1 MQVSAMTASNSPTDS
16 TILCHNNAPDKRRAW
31 TPEDDAVIMR
41 FVHECG
47 TKRWA
52 KIAALLPGRTPKQ
65 CRTRWLNFLDPNID
79 KAPWRADETQLILA
93 AQERLGN
100 RWAEIAKLLPGRT
113 DNAIKNHWYS
123 TYRRRCRQAAKL
135 KEKTKQCQNQM
146 VTTTLDQM
154 PMTHTFP
161 KQEQVQVPTA
171 ATSTLPATSIW
182 SGAAAVLSLPSPL
195 AVSSPIGVGGFGA
208 GIPTLLSP
216 LRLSH
221 RGASV
226 STSVAMSMATPLPMP
241 MTLPSPIALF
251 PVENRG
257 STLFFPP
264 RAMSISISMK
274 VDGKL
279 PHQGPTLQNHQS
291 AWKGLQFADSEF
303 PSLSSC
309 GNMLSA
315 LDTPKSSWADKKRL
329 LGKSR
334 VEILKRQGTPGRERS
349 NSADLFLDCVEM
361 MNPKATA
368 NNNSNNCS
376 STLSIATNETDDE
389 GSDQQSLAS
398 PMDCENRNQ
407 CNFSGLQKQW
417 WDQIDTDLDNK
428 SNGDFCA
435 PVLSTMSATKE
446 PEPLGQ

>member
-1 MQVSAMTASNSPTDS
+1 MQVSLSNSSLSSVTDS
-16 TILCHNNAPDKRRAW
+16 PILCPNNGTDKRRAW
-31 TPEDDAVIMR
+31 TPEDDAVILR
-41 FVHECG
+41 FVRECG

-135 KEKTKQCQNQM
+135 KEKTKQCQVQLTATSEQM
-146 VTTTLDQM
+146 NM
-154 PMTHTFP
+154 SMAHTFL
-161 KQEQVQVPTA
+161 KQEQVQVPT
-171 ATSTLPATSIW
+171 TATSIW
-182 SGAAAVLSLPSPL
+182 SGASAASTVLSFPSPL
-195 AVSSPIGVGGFGA
+195 AMSSPISVGTSGFGT

-241 MTLPSPIALF
+241 MTLPSPKALF
-251 PVENRG
+251 PVEERG
-257 STLFFPP
+257 STSFFPP
-264 RAMSISISMK
+264 LTTNISTSVK
-274 VDGKL
+274 LDENL

-291 AWKGLQFADSEF
+291 AWKGLQFE
-303 PSLSSC
+303 
-309 GNMLSA
+309 
-315 LDTPKSSWADKKRL
+315 DTPENALTNKKRV

-334 VEILKRQGTPGRERS
+334 VEVLKRQGASGRERS

-361 MNPKATA
+361 MNPKAP
-368 NNNSNNCS
+368 SNNISS

-407 CNFSGLQKQW
+407 CNFSELQKQW
-417 WDQIDTDLDNK
+417 WDQIDTELDNK
-428 SNGDFCA
+428 NNGDCCA
-435 PVLSTMSATKE
+435 PVLPTMSATNQ
-446 PEPLGQ
+446 PATLGQ

>member
-1 MQVSAMTASNSPTDS
+1 MQVATSNSSISSTTDS
-16 TILCHNNAPDKRRAW
+16 PILCPSNGTDKRRAW
-31 TPEDDAVIMR
+31 TPEDDAVILR
-41 FVHECG
+41 FVRECG
-47 TKRWA
+47 TKRWT

-135 KEKTKQCQNQM
+135 KEKTKQCQDQM
-146 VTTTLDQM
+146 MTTTSELM
-154 PMTHTFP
+154 NMSMVHALP
-161 KQEQVQVPTA
+161 KQEQMQVPT
-171 ATSTLPATSIW
+171 TPATSIW
-182 SGAAAVLSLPSPL
+182 SGASAASAVLSFPSPL
-195 AVSSPIGVGGFGA
+195 AVSSPIGTSGFGI

-221 RGASV
+221 RGGSV
-226 STSVAMSMATPLPMP
+226 SASVAMSMATPLPMP
-241 MTLPSPIALF
+241 MALPSPKALF

-257 STLFFPP
+257 SPSFFPP
-264 RAMSISISMK
+264 LTTNISTAVK
-274 VDGKL
+274 LDGNL

-291 AWKGLQFADSEF
+291 AWKGLQFADE
-303 PSLSSC
+303 SSS
-309 GNMLSA
+309 NA
-315 LDTPKSSWADKKRL
+315 WTDKKRL

-334 VEILKRQGTPGRERS
+334 VEVLKRQGTPGRERS

-361 MNPKATA
+361 MNPKAA
-368 NNNSNNCS
+368 ADNNSRNCI

-389 GSDQQSLAS
+389 GSDQQS
-398 PMDCENRNQ
+398 PMDGENRNQ

-417 WDQIDTDLDNK
+417 WDQIGADLDNK
-428 SNGDFCA
+428 TNEDL
-435 PVLSTMSATKE
+435 PTVSAANQPT
-446 PEPLGQ
+446 PLVQ